1 MKQLF
6 ILAFF
11 SFLTTYAFALELKVT
26 AFTQDGELERS
37 FVLTS
42 SFPER
47 VVLDCQSFV
56 QGLYLGGDHLIFLDP
71 EECQGLQERIYTSLI
86 NSESHCIEVDDEL
99 RSDASCH

>member
-1 MKQLF
+1 MV
-6 ILAFF
+6 LAFF
-11 SFLTTYAFALELKVT
+11 GLLANYAFAVELKVT
-26 AFTQDGELERS
+26 GYEQDGDLERS
-37 FVLTS
+37 FVLET

-56 QGLYLGGDHLIFLDP
+56 QSLSLGGNHVVILDP

-86 NSESHCIEVDDEL
+86 NSVSHCIEIDDQL